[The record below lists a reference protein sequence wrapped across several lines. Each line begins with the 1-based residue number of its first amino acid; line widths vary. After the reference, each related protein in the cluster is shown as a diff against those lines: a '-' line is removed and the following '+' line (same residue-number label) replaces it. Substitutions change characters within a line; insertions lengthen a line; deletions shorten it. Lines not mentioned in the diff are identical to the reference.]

1 MRLKDLTD
9 NARIILQD
17 EYPHRRERDAL
28 VSAMVRDFLHLPVY
42 AIVTE
47 PFADIPES
55 AASAFLDCAGRLS
68 AGEPYQYITGWC
80 EFGGRVFSVAPGVL
94 IPRPETEYLCRIAVG
109 KIRQMQQGDR
119 IPYGG
124 GKLRI
129 LDLCTGSGCIA
140 WTMALDIPEADV
152 VGLDVSA
159 DALDIAS
166 GQFSTNRAQSRMS
179 VSAPRFAQCDIL
191 RGPSAAGG
199 LKDWKD
205 GARLADFFA
214 EPLDAIIS
222 NPPYVL
228 DKERVLMR
236 RNVLEHEPDLA
247 LFVPDLNP
255 LLFYK
260 AISDWALELL
270 RPGGLLLVEQNE
282 ALPSETA
289 ALFSRFTHCET
300 LNDLADKPRFTF
312 AVR

>member
-1 MRLKDLTD
+1 MKQLIDRVRLMLTE
-9 NARIILQD
+9 
-17 EYPHRRERDAL
+17 EYPNLRERDAL
-28 VSAMVRDFLHLPVY
+28 VSSMVVDFLHLPGY
-42 AIVTE
+42 AIVTD

-55 AASAFLDCAGRLS
+55 DASAFLDCAGRLS
-68 AGEPYQYITGWC
+68 EGEPYQYITGQC

-94 IPRPETEYLCRIAVG
+94 IPRPETEYLCRLAG
-109 KIRQMQQGDR
+109 QKLRDSSLAGR
-119 IPYGG
+119 
-124 GKLRI
+124 LRI

-140 WTMALDIPEADV
+140 WTLALDFPDAEV

-159 DALDIAS
+159 QALDIAC
-166 GQFSTNRAQSRMS
+166 GQFADCKTPGSTPRS
-179 VSAPRFAQCDIL
+179 PRFAQCDIL
-191 RGPSAAGG
+191 RGPSATDV

-205 GARLADFFA
+205 GASLAGFFA

-222 NPPYVL
+222 NPPYIL
-228 DKERVLMR
+228 EKERVLMR

-247 LFVPDLNP
+247 LFVPDCNP

-260 AISDWALELL
+260 SISDWALELL

-282 ALPSETA
+282 ALPAETA
-289 ALFSRFTHCET
+289 ALFSRFSRCET